1 MARGISEADVARAC
15 DALLLAGERPTI
27 ERVRHHLGTGSP
39 NTVGPHLDAW
49 FKGLGARIVNP
60 GAFAVQKQVPDPVQ
74 DAAKRLWDL
83 AVAAA
88 RSDVEERIT
97 QGLADAV
104 ASVEAAK
111 ERVRIAEGSAYE
123 AAAKAMRLGGEL
135 EAATAELQRE
145 RLSRAGLEAQLGDAR
160 TQIGELQDR
169 DASRQQHLQQAQ
181 AAFSADL
188 QLARDAA
195 SAADARARDAIMAAE
210 TRADAATRRALLEID
225 QARQALVRA
234 ERQRDGLQADIAAQA
249 ERSREDQVLQASAAA
264 QLQERL
270 AEATSTVAVLRQDV
284 ETAHAELGS
293 VRLQLAAEQR
303 TAGALR
309 AEADTLRQVVREL
322 SASIRPV
329 GSDAPANRG
338 RSRRQQGSRPPEQA

>member
-1 MARGISEADVARAC
+1 MARGISAADVARAC

-49 FKGLGARIVNP
+49 FKGLGGRIVDP
-60 GAFAVQKQVPDPVQ
+60 GAFAVQEQVPDPVQ
-74 DAAKRLWDL
+74 SAAKRLWDL
-83 AVAAA
+83 AVSEA
-88 RSDVEERIT
+88 RSDVDERVRE
-97 QGLADAV
+97 GLADAV

-111 ERVRIAEGSAYE
+111 ERTRIAEASAYE
-123 AAAKAMRLGGEL
+123 AAAKASRLSAEL
-135 EAATAELQRE
+135 DAATAELQRE
-145 RLSRAGLEAQLGDAR
+145 RLARAGLEAQIGDAR
-160 TQIGELQDR
+160 ARIAELQDR
-169 DASRQQHLQQAQ
+169 DASRQQQLQQAQ

-188 QLARDAA
+188 LLARDAA
-195 SAADARARDAIMAAE
+195 AAAESRARDAITAAE

-249 ERSREDQVLQASAAA
+249 ERNREDQVLQARAAT

-270 AEATSTVAVLRQDV
+270 TEATSTVAVLRQNV
-284 ETAHAELGS
+284 EAAHAELGN
-293 VRLQLAAEQR
+293 VRLQLVAEQR
-303 TAGALR
+303 TAGDLR
-309 AEADTLRQVVREL
+309 AEASTLRQVVSEL

-329 GSDAPANRG
+329 GRDTPPKRG
-338 RSRRQQGSRPPEQA
+338 RTGRQEGSQPPDKA